1 MCVIYYNYKVQ
12 SASLLPIINDYTS
25 GSSAPAQPIDTV
37 HTTLSSELAVIQ
49 WLVPVVAYTPETY
62 TVSYGTDPTMLNYT
76 SEVIVGSTDVTAINQ
91 VHLVTL
97 RNLQSNTRYYYRV
110 VATNTIGTNSSVI
123 RELLTPQPGNI
134 LQV

>member
-1 MCVIYYNYKVQ
+1 M
-12 SASLLPIINDYTS
+12 
-25 GSSAPAQPIDTV
+25 
-37 HTTLSSELAVIQ
+37 
-49 WLVPVVAYTPETY
+49 VAYTPETY

-91 VHLVTL
+91 VHSVTL